1 MFPPAATGQ
10 DFQLTLE
17 VNHIHDI
24 ELRELHLTYTLE
36 PKS

>member
-1 MFPPAATGQ
+1 MFPAVATGQ

-24 ELRELHLTYTLE
+24 ELHLTYTLE